1 MPQVTADQKKAFKRE
16 FMRLAK
22 KWHMTEWAV
31 EFIFDCDME
40 PQARIQ
46 HDWELCTATVEVNR
60 ENSGLRGWP
69 ESIAR
74 HEFMHMLTGKMTF
87 MANQRYVLSR
97 DIDDVSERLSLLAE
111 SGLSG

>member
-1 MPQVTADQKKAFKRE
+1 MEARLVHTQKVAGSNPVPATICNFMTTRKRYMLQVTADQKKAFKRE

-46 HDWELCTATVEVNR
+46 HDWELSPRTINPQYHLMILLTIGHDIR
-60 ENSGLRGWP
+60 
-69 ESIAR
+69 SIS
-74 HEFMHMLTGKMTF
+74 
-87 MANQRYVLSR
+87 NV
-97 DIDDVSERLSLLAE
+97 
-111 SGLSG
+111 